1 MKKFL
6 KKVVIDGG
14 LQEQIAVQD
23 ATLGKAIKVFI
34 SLGPN
39 GGLESFRQGFL
50 IFNQMKWIVDLAI
63 EANIPKS

>member
-39 GGLESFRQGFL
+39 GGLESFRQGFFDIQL
-50 IFNQMKWIVDLAI
+50 DKMDSRSCN
-63 EANIPKS
+63 